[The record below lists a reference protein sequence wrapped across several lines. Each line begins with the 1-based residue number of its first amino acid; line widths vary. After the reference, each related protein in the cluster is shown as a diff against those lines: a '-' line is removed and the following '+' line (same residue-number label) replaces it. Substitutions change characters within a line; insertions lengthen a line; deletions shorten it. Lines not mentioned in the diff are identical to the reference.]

1 MTNDMFSWEHVN
13 IPDYSAIPVSTF
25 DCSNIGSESETA
37 ESVIWQEEIKG
48 QTE

>member
-1 MTNDMFSWEHVN
+1 MTNGMFSWEHVN
-13 IPDYSAIPVSTF
+13 IPDYSAIPVSTY
-25 DCSNIGSESETA
+25 NYANTGSESKTA